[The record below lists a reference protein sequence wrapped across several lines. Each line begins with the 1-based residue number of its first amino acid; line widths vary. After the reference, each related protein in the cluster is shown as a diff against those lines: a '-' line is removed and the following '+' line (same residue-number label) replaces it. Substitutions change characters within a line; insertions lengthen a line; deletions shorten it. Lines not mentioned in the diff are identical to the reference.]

1 MGIFAIVHRRIQDLI
16 IESPLQRLVM
26 FGLERG
32 VDLGWISK
40 NTQVFNNK
48 YNYLMDFPIALSLME
63 MQLGLNDMIW

>member
-16 IESPLQRLVM
+16 IESPLRRLVM
-26 FGLERG
+26 FGLERD
-32 VDLGWISK
+32 VDLDWMSK
-40 NTQVFNNK
+40 NTQFFNNK

>member
-1 MGIFAIVHRRIQDLI
+1 
-16 IESPLQRLVM
+16 M
-26 FGLERG
+26 FGLERD
-32 VDLGWISK
+32 VDLDWMSK